1 MTTDS
6 ADDVRLGRTLKSKLR
21 ILDNFV
27 ELDEY
32 SSKKAAYH

>member
-6 ADDVRLGRTLKSKLR
+6 ANDVRLGRTLESKLGV
-21 ILDNFV
+21 LDNFV

-32 SSKKAAYH
+32 SSNKAAYH

>member
-1 MTTDS
+1 MTAES
-6 ADDVRLGRTLKSKLR
+6 ADDVRLGRTLESKFR